1 MKATFDR
8 ETNDR
13 RLLQKA
19 DKAIGDNIED
29 RIAAFL
35 LSGKAT
41 IVMPDESSGTL
52 YQVTIIDG
60 EFVKREM

>member
-1 MKATFDR
+1 MRAAFDR

-35 LSGKAT
+35 QSGRAV
-41 IVMPDESSGTL
+41 IVMRDESNGTL